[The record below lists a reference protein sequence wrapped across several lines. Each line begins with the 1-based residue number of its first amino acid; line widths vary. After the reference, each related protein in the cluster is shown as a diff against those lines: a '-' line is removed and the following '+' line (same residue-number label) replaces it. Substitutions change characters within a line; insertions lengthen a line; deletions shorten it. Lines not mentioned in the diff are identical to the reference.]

1 MKSFVA
7 FIKKELTE
15 QIRSGKLVLLC
26 ILFVLFGIMN
36 PAVAKLT
43 PWLMEMMEG
52 RHSEG
57 GRGLRGRE
65 GAEEIF
71 SHLWPPAD
79 MGG

>member
-1 MKSFVA
+1 MYQEAEVGA
-7 FIKKELTE
+7 V
-15 QIRSGKLVLLC
+15 RRHLC
-26 ILFVLFGIMN
+26 AQLQEFG
-36 PAVAKLT
+36 
-43 PWLMEMMEG
+43 LMEMMEG

-57 GRGLRGRE
+57 GRVLRGRE